1 MKKSTVIIQLSA
13 LLAVAL
19 FSGCGNNSNLKPQT
33 YNYQTYP
40 QNPNYT
46 IIKPHKD
53 KEFSEEN
60 LASMIKD
67 LEGRPY
73 VWAEEGPYCFDCS
86 GYFYYMF
93 GKMGVDIPRVA
104 REQIKHGQPIA
115 FADMKFGDL
124 VFFDTTRNKSGKIT
138 HVGMYLKDGWFTHAS
153 SSHKQITYS
162 NFNTDAY
169 YRSRFMGAR
178 RYYEKNGNKYA
189 ILKPKMQ
196 TEFTQMLASNTTSN
210 LNTIQPK
217 PVSMLATNFKTTNT
231 PVNIKFTETKVTD
244 QPNIKIASNYVSKT
258 NSSGEIPYEELQ
270 KGGAGSTAVASNDYQ
285 IKEENV
291 VIKSTEE
298 INTKPIYAT
307 NLNTHKKIKEVISNE
322 TQVVASSQTINQVEP
337 KVENLDN
344 NATATPVETNIQIAS
359 AQTVNQAKEVKV
371 EDVFPADKTI
381 EAKTQIEE
389 VNATQQIVKNIEISP
404 SKNSGYYVQVG
415 KFQNKPDKNFLNKIK
430 AQGYAYT
437 IMPISENGK
446 IASKILI
453 GPFDDTEAHGKLNA
467 VKESIV
473 REAFIT
479 KIDS

>member
-1 MKKSTVIIQLSA
+1 MRKSTVIIQLSA
-13 LLAVAL
+13 LLAAAL
-19 FSGCGNNSNLKPQT
+19 FTGCTNNNNLKPQS
-33 YNYQTYP
+33 YQYQTYP

-46 IIKPHKD
+46 IYKPKKD

-104 REQIKHGQPIA
+104 REQIKKGQPIA
-115 FADMKFGDL
+115 FEDMKFGDL

-162 NFNTDAY
+162 NFNTDSY
-169 YRSRFMGAR
+169 YRGRFMGAR

-196 TEFTQMLASNTTSN
+196 TEFTQMLA
-210 LNTIQPK
+210 LNTKTDVGVQPK
-217 PVSMLATNFKTTNT
+217 PIAMLASNFKTTNDT
-231 PVNIKFTETKVTD
+231 SNIKFTQTEIVEKPSTV
-244 QPNIKIASNYVSKT
+244 IASNYKST
-258 NSSGEIPYEELQ
+258 SNENINGEVDYEELQ
-270 KGGAGSTAVASNDYQ
+270 KIGTSNNVASNDYK

-291 VIKSTEE
+291 VIKSTEDINNQPIQTVDLNKVQKKQE
-298 INTKPIYAT
+298 IASVE
-307 NLNTHKKIKEVISNE
+307 KIAQAE
-322 TQVVASSQTINQVEP
+322 T
-337 KVENLDN
+337 KVETN
-344 NATATPVETNIQIAS
+344 NQSVVTPVEKIAQAETKVEALFPAQNNIQAE
-359 AQTVNQAKEVKV
+359 TK
-371 EDVFPADKTI
+371 
-381 EAKTQIEE
+381 IEE
-389 VNATQQIVKNIEISP
+389 VNATQNIVKEVEISEN
-404 SKNSGYYVQVG
+404 KNSGYYVQVG
-415 KFQNKPDKNFLNKIK
+415 KFQNKPDANFLNKIK

-453 GPFDDTEAHGKLNA
+453 GPFDDTEAHGKLNS
-467 VKESIV
+467 VKENIV
-473 REAFIT
+473 KEAFIT

>member
-1 MKKSTVIIQLSA
+1 MRKSTVIIQLSA
-13 LLAVAL
+13 LLAAAL
-19 FSGCGNNSNLKPQT
+19 FSGCTNSSNLKPQS
-33 YNYQTYP
+33 YQYQTYP

-46 IIKPHKD
+46 IYKPHKD

-60 LASMIKD
+60 LASMIKE

-104 REQIKHGQPIA
+104 REQIKKGQPIA
-115 FADMKFGDL
+115 FEDMKFGDL

-169 YRSRFMGAR
+169 YKNRFMGAR

-196 TEFTQMLASNTTSN
+196 TEFTQMLA
-210 LNTIQPK
+210 LNTKTDINVQPK
-217 PVSMLATNFKTTNT
+217 PVAMLASNFKTTNDT
-231 PVNIKFTETKVTD
+231 SNIKFTETKITQ
-244 QPNIKIASNYVSKT
+244 QPKT
-258 NSSGEIPYEELQ
+258 VGEVDYEELQ
-270 KGGAGSTAVASNDYQ
+270 KIGTSNNVASNDYK

-291 VIKSTEE
+291 VIKSTEDINNQPIQTVDLNKVQKKQE
-298 INTKPIYAT
+298 IVSVE
-307 NLNTHKKIKEVISNE
+307 KI
-322 TQVVASSQTINQVEP
+322 AQVET
-337 KVENLDN
+337 K
-344 NATATPVETNIQIAS
+344 VETNNQSVVAPVEKIA
-359 AQTVNQAKEVKV
+359 QAETKV
-371 EDVFPADKTI
+371 ETLFPAQNDIQAETK
-381 EAKTQIEE
+381 IEE
-389 VNATQQIVKNIEISP
+389 VNATQNIIKEVEISEN
-404 SKNSGYYVQVG
+404 KNSGYYVQVG
-415 KFQNKPDKNFLNKIK
+415 KFQNKPDANFLNKIK
-430 AQGYAYT
+430 AKGYAYT

-453 GPFDDTEAHGKLNA
+453 GPFDDTEAHGKLDS
-467 VKESIV
+467 VKENIV
-473 REAFIT
+473 KEAFIT

>member
-40 QNPNYT
+40 QNPDYT
-46 IIKPHKD
+46 IYKPHKD

-115 FADMKFGDL
+115 FENMKFGDL
-124 VFFDTTRNKSGKIT
+124 VFFDTTKNKSGKIT

-169 YRSRFMGAR
+169 YKSRFMGAR
-178 RYYEKNGNKYA
+178 RYFEKNGNKYA
-189 ILKPKMQ
+189 ILQPKMQ
-196 TEFTQMLASNTTSN
+196 NDFTQMLASNTTSD
-210 LNTIQPK
+210 LNAIQPK

-231 PVNIKFTETKVTD
+231 PANIKFTETKVTE

-270 KGGAGSTAVASNDYQ
+270 KSGAGSTAVASNDYQ

-298 INTKPIYAT
+298 INAKPIYAT

-322 TQVVASSQTINQVEP
+322 TQMEA
-337 KVENLDN
+337 KVENFDN
-344 NATATPVETNIQIAS
+344 NATATPMETNIQTIAS
-359 AQTVNQAKEVKV
+359 AETINQAKEVKV

-381 EAKTQIEE
+381 EATTQTEE
-389 VNATQQIVKNIEISP
+389 LNATQQIVKNIEVSP

-415 KFQNKPDKNFLNKIK
+415 KFQNQPDKNFLNKIK

-467 VKESIV
+467 VKENIV

>member
-1 MKKSTVIIQLSA
+1 MRKSTVIIQLSA
-13 LLAVAL
+13 LLAAAL
-19 FSGCGNNSNLKPQT
+19 FTGCTNNNNLKPQS
-33 YNYQTYP
+33 YQYQTYP

-46 IIKPHKD
+46 IYKPKKD

-104 REQIKHGQPIA
+104 REQIKKGQPIA
-115 FADMKFGDL
+115 FEDMKFGDL

-162 NFNTDAY
+162 NFNTDSY
-169 YRSRFMGAR
+169 YRGRFMGAR

-196 TEFTQMLASNTTSN
+196 TEFTQMLA
-210 LNTIQPK
+210 LNTKTDVGVQPK
-217 PVSMLATNFKTTNT
+217 PIAMLASNFKTTNDT
-231 PVNIKFTETKVTD
+231 SNIKFTQTEIVEKPSTV
-244 QPNIKIASNYVSKT
+244 IASNYKST
-258 NSSGEIPYEELQ
+258 SNENINGEVDYEELQ
-270 KGGAGSTAVASNDYQ
+270 KIETSNNVASNDYK

-291 VIKSTEE
+291 VIKSTEDINNQPIQTVDLNKVQKKQE
-298 INTKPIYAT
+298 IASVE
-307 NLNTHKKIKEVISNE
+307 KIAQAE
-322 TQVVASSQTINQVEP
+322 T
-337 KVENLDN
+337 KVETN
-344 NATATPVETNIQIAS
+344 NQSVVTPVEKIAQAETKVEALFPAQNNIQAE
-359 AQTVNQAKEVKV
+359 TK
-371 EDVFPADKTI
+371 
-381 EAKTQIEE
+381 IEE
-389 VNATQQIVKNIEISP
+389 VNATQNIVKEVEISEN
-404 SKNSGYYVQVG
+404 KNSGYYVQVG
-415 KFQNKPDKNFLNKIK
+415 KFQNKPDANFLNKIK

-453 GPFDDTEAHGKLNA
+453 GPFDDTEAHGKLNS
-467 VKESIV
+467 VKENIV
-473 REAFIT
+473 KEAFIT

>member
-13 LLAVAL
+13 LLAAAL
-19 FSGCGNNSNLKPQT
+19 FTGCTNNSNLKPQS
-33 YNYQTYP
+33 YQYQTYP

-46 IIKPHKD
+46 IYKPHKD

-60 LASMIKD
+60 LASMIKE

-104 REQIKHGQPIA
+104 REQIKKGQPIA
-115 FADMKFGDL
+115 FEDMKFGDL

-169 YRSRFMGAR
+169 YRGRFMGAR

-196 TEFTQMLASNTTSN
+196 TEFTQMLA
-210 LNTIQPK
+210 LNTKTDINVQPK
-217 PVSMLATNFKTTNT
+217 PIAMLASNFKTTNDT
-231 PVNIKFTETKVTD
+231 SNIKFTETKITQKPTTV
-244 QPNIKIASNYVSKT
+244 
-258 NSSGEIPYEELQ
+258 GEVDYEELQ
-270 KGGAGSTAVASNDYQ
+270 KIGTSNNVASNDYK

-291 VIKSTEE
+291 VIKSTEDINNQPIQTVDLNKVQKKQE
-298 INTKPIYAT
+298 IVSVEKIAQAETK
-307 NLNTHKKIKEVISNE
+307 
-322 TQVVASSQTINQVEP
+322 
-337 KVENLDN
+337 
-344 NATATPVETNIQIAS
+344 VETNNQSVVAPVEKIA
-359 AQTVNQAKEVKV
+359 QAETKV
-371 EDVFPADKTI
+371 EALFPAQNDIQAETKI
-381 EAKTQIEE
+381 EDI
-389 VNATQQIVKNIEISP
+389 NATQNIVKEVEISEN
-404 SKNSGYYVQVG
+404 KNSGYYVQVG
-415 KFQNKPDKNFLNKIK
+415 KFQNKPDANFLNKIK
-430 AQGYAYT
+430 AKGYAYT

-453 GPFDDTEAHGKLNA
+453 GPFDDTEAHGKLDS
-467 VKESIV
+467 VKENIV
-473 REAFIT
+473 KEAFIT